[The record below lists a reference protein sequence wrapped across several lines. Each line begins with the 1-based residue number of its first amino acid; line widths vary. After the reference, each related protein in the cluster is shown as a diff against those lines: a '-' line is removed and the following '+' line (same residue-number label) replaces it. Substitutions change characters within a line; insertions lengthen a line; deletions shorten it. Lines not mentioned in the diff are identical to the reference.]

1 MFNKNKRIK
10 MNNRGSSL
18 VFVLIAIA
26 FVSILTAVIISAAT
40 TNYRLKVMNNYS
52 KKTFYSAET
61 ALEEVYV
68 GLGKVTCDT
77 LEENYLE
84 VAQNLTQRV
93 EVGGNFITV
102 KIDNEEANKQL
113 KEQFF
118 VDLKNL
124 IFTKDSADALNGY
137 LTGFLTSP
145 ENAFVSSY
153 GAITYD
159 DVTCAIVIEDVI
171 VQYKEE
177 DTDYFSTVAVDM
189 EIKYPDNE
197 FDFISNTKSSLETF
211 LDYSIIAMAGIEIGK
226 DHSSSN
232 GRISG
237 GVYSGGDINIGY
249 DSTLKV
255 GHSDSDISSTVVAAG
270 NVTAMGKL
278 LFEEGDLWCI
288 NLNASDA
295 TSGGAKITFSEAT
308 RIFLA
313 DDLNIEGN
321 NCEVTLGS
329 EFFAYGNNGTG
340 NYNEGYSSAIVVNG
354 RASII
359 NATKLSKFV
368 IAGRAYIDFLGDKT
382 VTYTTA
388 DSLSLRGVQEIYL
401 VPAFYLQT
409 ASGASA
415 TNPSNDAGLDNIGLY
430 NRLKDFFAYELLN
443 PTQPASKKTLNGVY
457 YYYLNFKDA
466 TAQKKYVNA
475 ILSDSYFDR
484 YIVNKGR
491 NYTDDLRE
499 LRKIIQDNMDKFI
512 LGGEVE
518 LGFKAEAQIF
528 TEGNLYRVN
537 DTDNMTSAL
546 VSMTYMEAGKIC
558 ADKSNR
564 YKVLRSFLYDIGVD
578 GSDESCFLLADEI
591 MIQGNM
597 YSTGDID
604 KAPYDRFIDI
614 EELEKQ
620 TMNYYNVRP
629 DGTLA
634 AVFIADDPSAS
645 PAGSSIP
652 HEVYGAT
659 DGTVTIPAEIVGGVV
674 LAYNLNVVVQGN
686 FEGLIITNGKV
697 YTKTNTNDLITCG
710 IRDVASRVLDED
722 IKIAK
727 FFYAYQLDSENQ
739 RDISIV
745 DVADLLSFNNWRKN
759 YDQ

>member
-1 MFNKNKRIK
+1 MVNKSKLK

-18 VFVLIAIA
+18 VFVLIAVA
-26 FVSILTAVIISAAT
+26 FVSILTAVIISAST

-93 EVGGNFITV
+93 EVGGNYITV
-102 KIDNEEANKQL
+102 KIDNDEANKQL

-124 IFTKDSADALNGY
+124 IFTKDSANALNSY
-137 LTGFLTSP
+137 LTSFLTSP
-145 ENAFVSSY
+145 DNAFVSSY
-153 GAITYD
+153 GAILYD
-159 DVTCAIVIEDVI
+159 DVTCEIVIEDVI
-171 VQYKEE
+171 VQYKEK

-189 EIKYPDNE
+189 KIKYPDNE

-211 LDYSIIAMAGIEIGK
+211 LDYSIIAMDGIEIGK
-226 DHSSSN
+226 DHSTSN

-237 GVYSGGDINIGY
+237 GVYSGSDIKIGY
-249 DSTLKV
+249 DSTLKF
-255 GHSDSDISSTVVAAG
+255 GQADSDISSTIVAAG
-270 NVTAMGKL
+270 DITVMGKL
-278 LFEEGDLWCI
+278 LFDEGDLWGI
-288 NLNASDA
+288 NLNASDE
-295 TSGGAKITFSEAT
+295 TSGGAKLTFAENT

-321 NCEVTLGS
+321 NCVVTLGS
-329 EFFAYGNNGTG
+329 EFFAFGNNGTG
-340 NYNEGYSSAIVVNG
+340 VYTEGYSSAIIVNG
-354 RASII
+354 RASVI
-359 NATKLSKFV
+359 NATNLSKFV
-368 IAGRAYIDFLGDKT
+368 IAGRAYIDFLGDKS

-388 DSLSLRGVQEIYL
+388 DALSLRGVQEIYL
-401 VPAFYLQT
+401 VPTFYMET
-409 ASGASA
+409 ATGAPA
-415 TNPSNDAGLDNIGLY
+415 TNPSNDASLDNAGLN
-430 NRLKDFFAYELLN
+430 NRLKEFFAYELLN
-443 PTQPASKKTLNGVY
+443 QTQPVSKKTLNGVY
-457 YYYLNFKDA
+457 YYYLNFKDSE
-466 TAQKKYVNA
+466 AQKKYVNA

-484 YIVNKGR
+484 YITNKGD
-491 NYTDDLRE
+491 NYSDDLKE

-512 LGGEVE
+512 LGGEVN
-518 LGFKAEAQIF
+518 LGFNADAQIF

-537 DTDNMTSAL
+537 DTDKMSSAI
-546 VSMTYMEAGKIC
+546 VSVTYMEAAKIC

-564 YKVLRSFLYDIGVD
+564 YKVLRSFLYDIGVE
-578 GSDESCFLLADEI
+578 GSDESCFLLADNI
-591 MIQGNM
+591 TIQGNS
-597 YSTGDID
+597 YSTDDVD

-620 TMNYYNVRP
+620 TKNYYNVRP

-634 AVFIADDPSAS
+634 AVFVADDAS
-645 PAGSSIP
+645 CFDAGVHVP
-652 HEVYGAT
+652 YEVTGVS

-674 LAYNLNVVVQGN
+674 LAYNLDVVVQGN

-697 YTKTNTNDLITCG
+697 YTKTNSSDLITSG
-710 IRDVASRVLDED
+710 VRDVASRVLDED

-727 FFYAYQLDSENQ
+727 FFYAYQMDSENL

-745 DVADLLSFNNWRKN
+745 DVADLLTFDNWRKN